1 MIEKATAAALAGRDA
16 FDAGLY
22 RAVVGVSHH
31 TGGLNGLVNWWSDYG
46 LALFAVLA
54 GLVWW
59 QVRGRDLRTAAI
71 ALWVPGAMVVAFV
84 ISSVLK
90 SVIQEQRPCRA
101 MPTVH
106 IATSCPGTSD
116 YSFPSNHAVLAGAAA
131 VAVCF
136 AAAHLL
142 GTATGRLLAAIAVL
156 NALVIAASRVY
167 IGVHYPHDV
176 VVGLLVGGLVSA
188 AGAFL
193 LVKVLDRIIPA
204 GAARLRTR

>member
-1 MIEKATAAALAGRDA
+1 MIEKAAAATLAGRDA

-31 TGGLNGLVNWWSDYG
+31 TSGLNGLVNWWSDYG

-54 GLVWW
+54 GLAWW
-59 QVRGRDLRTAAI
+59 TARDRGLRTALT
-71 ALWVPGAMVVAFV
+71 ALWVPGAMVAAFV
-84 ISSVLK
+84 VSSVLK
-90 SVIQEQRPCRA
+90 LMIQEQRPCRA

-106 IATSCPGTSD
+106 IAASCPGASD

-136 AAAHLL
+136 AA
-142 GTATGRLLAAIAVL
+142 GRLLAAIAVV

-176 VVGLLVGGLVSA
+176 AVGLLVGALVA
-188 AGAFL
+188 AVGAL
-193 LVKVLDRIIPA
+193 LLTRILDRVAPA
-204 GAARLRTR
+204 RRAGTHAAAR

>member
-1 MIEKATAAALAGRDA
+1 MIERAAAATLAGRDA

-31 TGGLNGLVNWWSDYG
+31 TGGLNGLVGWWSDYG
-46 LALFAVLA
+46 LALFVVLA
-54 GLVWW
+54 GLAWW
-59 QVRGRDLRTAAI
+59 RARDRGLRDAVI
-71 ALWVPGAMVVAFV
+71 ALWVPGAMVTAFAV
-84 ISSVLK
+84 SSVLK
-90 SVIQEQRPCRA
+90 LMIQEQRPCRA

-106 IATSCPGTSD
+106 IAVPCPGTSD

-136 AAAHLL
+136 AA
-142 GTATGRLLAAIAVL
+142 GRLLAAIAVV

-176 VVGLLVGGLVSA
+176 AVGLLAGALVSA
-188 AGAFL
+188 AGAL
-193 LVKVLDRIIPA
+193 LLARILDRIVPPRA
-204 GAARLRTR
+204 VGLPSK